1 MSKNFRVRT
10 EVGKDKKVTFDLQ
23 QDFDLLEILS
33 LSLTQNDLYT
43 RMCADFGV
51 VVGRVIAN
59 KGYGIP
65 NAKVSIFIPLDSV
78 DANNKVITSLYPYT
92 EPFQKDDN
100 GVRYNLLSPK
110 RSHDCHVPVGTFPTL
125 EDVLNKQ
132 EVRYIYDKYYKFTV
146 KTNEAGDFMIYG
158 VPPGTQSIVMDVDLS
173 DIGCFSLLPE
183 DFKIQGFPDS
193 DFDGPRFKSDASI
206 DRLPQIINQTKT
218 IEVSPF
224 WGDEE
229 FCSAAIT
236 RVDFD
241 LADNNFS
248 ITPTAIFMGGTATD
262 TDKNAVGRTCQPK
275 RDMGELCSLVTQTGL
290 VDCIRYTPFFTEDPA
305 AFGGAGGT
313 VPVLQ
318 RYYLPNGGRVIL
330 ENGTF
335 FCSVEMNLDHVITDE
350 FGMLVRSG
358 DPEKG
363 VPTRARCR
371 FRIRANKTTSG
382 QQVRAGNYLV
392 PNIREF
398 NTDAGGSDGN
408 IDSRSYAFSIKYSD
422 YHPYAQRYLMPGADD
437 VFYDMTYNKVYTPSQ
452 FHDKH
457 KQFGRQQFLGI
468 KEILPEAEQQ
478 CSTSA
483 MFFPINSAV
492 RKPNFMIFLYM
503 FLLDFL
509 SVIYKFL
516 IVFIGLIISLLGVV
530 LAPIFVILGLV
541 CEIVSFWNSIHVVS
555 WGPPNI
561 NIGICNDFCWNGQT
575 SSGNDCQDCMPCR
588 YFGINMGFIL
598 FTLRQTKYPECE
610 KCKCRTN
617 VPNHVAGD
625 PPTGSSFLI
634 LNNGYDWNGCDCE
647 PPICNG
653 GDGDT
658 ICCPDDY
665 GFNSEIDTP
674 ATPEDG
680 LAGGGC
686 YVKTMCFNPMCSAW
700 NTNTRVIDEYNRREK
715 IAVALCNGIMNYFW
729 EYSWVNGFLY
739 QYQFKARLQ
748 YDEASGVY
756 TGDYCNLM
764 VYLHPND
771 NIFYYRSTPFDPG
784 SNFGGITPGNAN
796 ITNFTFSDDGAAASS
811 WWPSWLTGVGT
822 HAEGDTD
829 KHILTPTTIV
839 DYGPRNKCVQQICL
853 DDKYSEGCSILTQL
867 GSTSF
872 QDITDLVSDIYN
884 MKVDDATSVLS
895 TFFPRP
901 EKRIGGD
908 VAQALMQNCMVGTI
922 GYESNIGQTACD
934 CTTTPPP
941 MPVPPAVGGDEYP
954 VPNPRVDRNGNP
966 NGNPYLQYALNTIS
980 TNFNIQ
986 WEPKVYTASTPSF
999 LTTHELITCAAQELS
1014 SSTQTIPYLSWW
1026 LFGSAPFGDYRN
1038 DWQFMTGDYDD
1049 WFDAGGGIPWWN
1061 TTSVSWTNVNSNT
1074 QGRYSGPYQ
1083 NDIAFPWW
1091 GGTPGYPTSI
1101 YPPLNLGSNNQT
1113 VFAQPRFHY
1122 FGLRPGETAYNTFIR
1137 KFVDE
1142 ELADT
1147 VI

>member
-10 EVGKDKKVTFDLQ
+10 EVGKDKKVTFELK

-65 NAKVSIFIPLDSV
+65 NAKVSIFIPLDEE
-78 DANNKVITSLYPYT
+78 DAKNKIVTSLYPYT
-92 EPFQKDDN
+92 EPFQKDEN
-100 GVRYNLLSPK
+100 GIRYNLLSSK

-132 EVRYIYDKYYKFTV
+132 EVRYVYDKYYKFTV
-146 KTNEAGDFMIYG
+146 KTNESGDFMIYG
-158 VPPGTQSIVMDVDLS
+158 VPPGTQSIIMDVDLS

-183 DFKIQGFPDS
+183 DFKIQGFADS
-193 DFDGPRFKSDASI
+193 EFDGPRFKTDTSI
-206 DRLPQIINQTKT
+206 DRLPQIINQNKT
-218 IEVSPF
+218 IEISPF

-262 TDKNAVGRTCQPK
+262 TDKNAVGRNCQPK

-318 RYYLPNGGRVIL
+318 RYYLPNGGRVID

-350 FGMLVRSG
+350 FGKLVRSG

-363 VPTRARCR
+363 VPTRTRCR
-371 FRIRANKTTSG
+371 FRIRANKSTSG

-398 NTDAGGSDGN
+398 NTDSSQDGDPGN
-408 IDSRSYAFSIKYSD
+408 TDPRSYNFSTKYSD
-422 YHPYAQRYLMPGADD
+422 YHPYAQQYLMPGAED

-478 CSTSA
+478 CSTTA

-492 RKPNFMIFLYM
+492 RKPNFLIFLYM

-509 SVIYKFL
+509 STIYKFL
-516 IVFIGLIISLLGVV
+516 IVLIGLLATIIGIILT
-530 LAPIFVILGLV
+530 PIMVILGIV
-541 CEIVSFWNSIHVVS
+541 CTIISFWNSIHVVS

-561 NIGICNDFCWNGQT
+561 SLGICDDFCWGGNT
-575 SSGNDCQDCMPCR
+575 SSGNPCQNCFPCR
-588 YFGINMGFIL
+588 FFGIPMGFIL

-610 KCKCRTN
+610 KCSCRTN
-617 VPNHVAGD
+617 VPNA
-625 PPTGSSFLI
+625 PPGGTATAASFAI
-634 LNNGYDWNGCDCE
+634 LDANYDW
-647 PPICNG
+647 G
-653 GDGDT
+653 GNNCSAPGDT

-674 ATPEDG
+674 ANSNDL

-686 YVKTMCFNPMCSAW
+686 YVKLICFNPGCGAS
-700 NTNTRVIDEYNRREK
+700 NTNTRVIDEYNKREK

-729 EYSWVNGFLY
+729 EYNWVNGFLY

-748 YDEASGVY
+748 YDEATEVY
-756 TGDYCNLM
+756 TGDYCTLM
-764 VYLHPND
+764 TYLHPTD

-784 SNFGGITPGNAN
+784 SNFGGVTPGNAN
-796 ITNFTFSDDGAAASS
+796 ITNFTFSNDGAASFS

-822 HAEGDTD
+822 HGEGDAD
-829 KHILTPTTIV
+829 RHILTPTTIV

-853 DDKYSEGCSILTQL
+853 DDKYSEGCSLITQM

-884 MKVDDATSVLS
+884 LKAKDEDAVLAK
-895 TFFPRP
+895 FFGRP

-908 VAQALMQNCMVGTI
+908 VAQALMQNCMAGVI
-922 GYESNIGQTACD
+922 GYESNPGFTSCD
-934 CTTTPPP
+934 CSVSP
-941 MPVPPAVGGDEYP
+941 PVPPPAPPPPGPEEYGTI
-954 VPNPRVDRNGNP
+954 NGRLWADGTP
-966 NGNPYLQYALNTIS
+966 NGNPYMQYSINTWG
-980 TNFNIQ
+980 TDFDVQ
-986 WEPKVYTASTPSF
+986 WQAKEYTSSTPSI
-999 LTTHELITCAAQELS
+999 LSTNEMVTCIAEELS
-1014 SSTQTIPYLSWW
+1014 ATTQVVPYLSWRM
-1026 LFGSAPFGDYRN
+1026 FGSAPFGDWKN
-1038 DWQFMTGDYDD
+1038 DWQYMTGDYDD
-1049 WFDAGGGIPWWN
+1049 WYPLVLGIDWWD
-1061 TTSVSWTNVNSNT
+1061 TVAVSWANGGS
-1074 QGRYSGPYQ
+1074 RYSGPYQ
-1083 NDIAFPWW
+1083 DDIAFPWW
-1091 GGTPGYPTSI
+1091 SGTANYPQDI
-1101 YPPLNLGSNNQT
+1101 YPPLSTISNNQI
-1113 VFAQPRFHY
+1113 VFSQPRFHY
-1122 FGLRPGETAYNTFIR
+1122 FGLRPGETAYNTFVR